1 MLTSEI
7 KQDLQERFNACIQ
20 AVIPY
25 TATNS
30 DGEIE
35 QYFEVQMA
43 NREEAFYL
51 NVDRFGAVCGDM
63 KHYD

>member
-1 MLTSEI
+1 MLDAKI
-7 KQDLQERFNACIQ
+7 RNDLQERWNARIQ

-25 TATNS
+25 TAVNS
-30 DGEIE
+30 DGENE
-35 QYFEVQMA
+35 QYYEVQMA

-51 NVDRFGAVCGDM
+51 NVDEFGAVCGDM